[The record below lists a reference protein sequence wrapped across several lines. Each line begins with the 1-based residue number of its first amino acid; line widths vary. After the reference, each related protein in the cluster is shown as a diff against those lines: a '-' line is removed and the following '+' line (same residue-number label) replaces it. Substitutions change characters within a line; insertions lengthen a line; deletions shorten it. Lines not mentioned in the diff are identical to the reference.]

1 MDIDYQLI
9 REIETTPASMHD
21 SQIDLTKPGEVNYRD
36 RGYFGA
42 LCKGYDATMKRATRG
57 HPLNIRE
64 KMRNKRI
71 THKKAPGERLYAVIK
86 NIFRS
91 GHVKVTTT
99 LRTHTKNIF
108 TCFSYNLLQLNTLKH
123 KNTT

>member
-1 MDIDYQLI
+1 MKLHTA
-9 REIETTPASMHD
+9 EIHD
-21 SQIDLTKPGEVNYRD
+21 SQIDLSEPGEVVYRD

-42 LCKGYDATMKRATRG
+42 PCKGYNGTMNRATRG

-71 THKKAPGERLYAVIK
+71 TRKRAPGERPYAVIK
-86 NIFRS
+86 NIFKS
-91 GHVKVTTT
+91 GHLKVTTT

-108 TCFSYNLLQLNTLKH
+108 TCFCYNLFQLNTLEQ
-123 KNTT
+123 KNTP

>member
-1 MDIDYQLI
+1 MDIDHGLI
-9 REIETTPASMHD
+9 REIETTPASVHD
-21 SQIDLTKPGEVNYRD
+21 SQVDLSKPGEIVYRD

-42 LCKGYDATMKRATRG
+42 TCKGHNATMNHATRG
-57 HPLNIRE
+57 HPLN
-64 KMRNKRI
+64 KDKHRNKRI
-71 THKKAPGERLYAVIK
+71 TRKRAPGERPYSVIK
-86 NIFRS
+86 NIFHN

-108 TCFSYNLLQLNTLKH
+108 TCFCYNLQQLNTIKQ